1 MEQNINLL
9 TPGVISRME
18 QLLFDAEQALEM
30 GVQFD
35 GNN

>member
-1 MEQNINLL
+1 MEQKLDLL
-9 TPGVISRME
+9 TPGLISRME
-18 QLLFDAEQALEM
+18 QLLFDAEQALEL